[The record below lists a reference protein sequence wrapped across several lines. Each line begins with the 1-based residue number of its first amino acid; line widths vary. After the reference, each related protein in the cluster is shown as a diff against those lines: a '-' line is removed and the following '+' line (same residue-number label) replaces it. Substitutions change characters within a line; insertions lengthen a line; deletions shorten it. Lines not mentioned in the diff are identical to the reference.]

1 MANVPESGTVR
12 IANVVSKL
20 KSEGVN
26 DMISFSMG
34 EPDFHTPD
42 HITEACVR
50 SLHDHETYYTP
61 SAGIP
66 ELRQAVSEDLSH
78 RNGLPCSSKNVLIT
92 PTKHA
97 IFMTMLALI
106 DEGDEVIVPDPAW
119 GTFDACA
126 RLAGAK
132 VRYARL
138 DPRRCCHRSRRR
150 PSWWS

>member
-1 MANVPESGTVR
+1 MVARRMANVPESGTVK

-42 HITEACVR
+42 HITEACVK

-66 ELRQAVSEDLSH
+66 ELRQAVAEDLSR
-78 RNGLPCSSKNVLIT
+78 RNGLPCASKNVLIT

-106 DEGDEVIVPDPAW
+106 DEGIEAQRIN
-119 GTFDACA
+119 
-126 RLAGAK
+126 
-132 VRYARL
+132 
-138 DPRRCCHRSRRR
+138 PRKISYDFLR
-150 PSWWS
+150 